1 MSREGEEIGKHKIA
15 KVFRDRGSQ
24 TRLRSK
30 SISGD
35 AEFEFTFP
43 IPSELKTR
51 ANVLS

>member
-24 TRLRSK
+24 TRLRSQ

-35 AEFEFTFP
+35 AESLNSHFQFQV
-43 IPSELKTR
+43 SWKR
-51 ANVLS
+51 AQKF